1 MNLMDLPKM
10 WVQYQNWLKQN
21 GITMDNIQEKMPALL
36 TEIRKDPAKAQ
47 QLQNFLESD
56 QAKEIAHKMKLTDEQ
71 INEMSNSI
79 STPSSI
85 LPRTGNLS
93 LEQMEMLRK
102 YKKR

>member
-1 MNLMDLPKM
+1 
-10 WVQYQNWLKQN
+10 
-21 GITMDNIQEKMPALL
+21 MDNIQEKMPALL

-56 QAKEIAHKMKLTDEQ
+56 QGKEIAHRMKLTDEQ

-79 STPSSI
+79 SAPSSI